1 MDLGFGVGRLCGAC
15 LGLLVFSGMIL
26 RGLSVGNPVDV
37 ILSRALIGLFAGVAI
52 GVTLGRVGAVV
63 VRDNLP
69 EPEPKPEPATVEA
82 DVDAAEGDD
91 SAPIDSAELS
101 DVEIVST

>member
-1 MDLGFGVGRLCGAC
+1 MGRLCGAC

-37 ILSRALIGLFAGVAI
+37 ILSRALMGLFAGVAI

-69 EPEPKPEPATVEA
+69 EPKPEPAADEA

-91 SAPIDSAELS
+91 SAPIEAPELS
-101 DVEIVST
+101 DVEIVRH